1 MPLPLASMPRPL
13 QNTRMTYQEALP
25 APALQTLVAAYW
37 SVDGAADGTSTSR
50 RVLPDGCADLIC
62 DFAGA
67 SPSMRWVGTMTRAIE
82 VQGASCHNL
91 FGIRFASG
99 GLFPLL
105 GAPLSLLTD
114 DSAEFDAL
122 PARAWSPPLN
132 GWCEDRSF
140 AARCARAD
148 ASILAVLPQ
157 LSVTTTMLLIQRLPY
172 APVLPTVSSLA
183 DDAGMGLRTLQ
194 RHFMDQLGVS
204 PGQHLRYLRFE
215 RARQL
220 LSRRDRR
227 AIDIAMAAGY
237 SDQAHFVREFRRF
250 SGITPG
256 RWR

>member
-1 MPLPLASMPRPL
+1 MD
-13 QNTRMTYQEALP
+13 YQESLP
-25 APALQTLVAAYW
+25 APELQTLVAAYW
-37 SVDGAADGTSTSR
+37 SIDAAADRTSVLR

-62 DFAGA
+62 DFTDA
-67 SPSMRWVGTMTRAIE
+67 SPRMRWVGTMTRAIQ
-82 VQGASCHNL
+82 VQTGSRPNL

-114 DSAEFDAL
+114 DSAEFAAL
-122 PARAWSPPLN
+122 PARAWRPPLN
-132 GWCEDRSF
+132 GWCDDRSF

-148 ASILAVLPQ
+148 ASLLSVLPRLQ
-157 LSVTTTMLLIQRLPY
+157 LTSAMWMIQRLPF
-172 APVLPTVSSLA
+172 APALPTVTVLA
-183 DDAGMGLRTLQ
+183 DNMGMGLRTLQ

-204 PGQHLRYLRFE
+204 PRQYLRYLRFE

-220 LSRRDRR
+220 LARGDHR
-227 AIDIAMAAGY
+227 AVDIAMAAGY

-250 SGITPG
+250 SGVTPG